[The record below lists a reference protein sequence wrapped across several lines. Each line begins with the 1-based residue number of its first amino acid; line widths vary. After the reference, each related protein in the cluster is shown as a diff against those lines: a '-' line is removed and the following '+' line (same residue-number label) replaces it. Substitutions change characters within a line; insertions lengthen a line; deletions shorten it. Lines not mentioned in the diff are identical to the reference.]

1 LKALQFFA
9 IVLTA
14 LALTPG
20 CAHVASFLNKID
32 LSATD
37 YFIAQ
42 ATYRGWNLFGIAQI
56 GALIVNVA
64 LAFALR
70 AQSVPFRLALLCVL
84 CLSGGLAIFFAFTFP
99 TNIATDNWTTIPPDW
114 ESLRWQWEVSH
125 LANAAL
131 TLAGFCALALSVVW
145 SRD

>member
-1 LKALQFFA
+1 MKALQFFA

-42 ATYRGWNLFGIAQI
+42 ATYRGWTLFGIVQI
-56 GALIVNVA
+56 GALIANIA

-70 AQSVPFRLALLCVL
+70 AQIVPFRLVLLCVL
-84 CLSGGLAIFFAFTFP
+84 CLSGGLATFFAFTFP
-99 TNIATDNWTTIPPDW
+99 TNIATDNWTAIPANW
-114 ESLRWQWEVSH
+114 QQLRWQWEVSH
-125 LANAAL
+125 LVNAAF
-131 TLAGFCALALSVVW
+131 TLAGFCALTLSVL
-145 SRD
+145 SLRE